1 MVRNQEEF
9 LEVKMKYIEEEID
22 IRVESLKN
30 EVDECGL
37 QLKER
42 LRELKLEAN
51 KYRTVIVIV
60 VEYLGVRLKEHILK
74 QHTQNSRRVRVRLIS
89 HSNST
94 CAILTCAILN
104 LLILLNFLC
113 YYKLA
118 VLIVLF

>member
-42 LRELKLEAN
+42 LRKLKKEAN
-51 KYRTVIVIV
+51 KYITVIVIV
-60 VEYLGVRLKEHILK
+60 IEYLGVRLKEHIKTAYLE
-74 QHTQNSRRVRVRLIS
+74 
-89 HSNST
+89 
-94 CAILTCAILN
+94 
-104 LLILLNFLC
+104 
-113 YYKLA
+113 
-118 VLIVLF
+118 